1 MKFSVNR
8 SWVILALALG
18 LGGLAAF
25 GVNQYITRQVQDI
38 EARGKSQRNVRVV
51 VPKEDLAKGT
61 ALTAKMVAVREVP
74 AEWAHSNALTPEQFE
89 RVENQKLAYPAA
101 RGEMLLWSL
110 LEGQRAPSF
119 SSRLAAGRRAITV
132 PVNDV
137 NSISGMIEPGDRI
150 DLMVTVKKE
159 KRSFMFPLMQ
169 NVSILATGTRAVVEG
184 DAKDGKR
191 TYTTITL
198 EASPE
203 EAQRVLAARE
213 VGSLAAVLRAPGDN
227 AVTGGKR
234 KDAMGLL
241 GFTESSEPGDGGV
254 PVLYG
259 GQSGLKNG
267 QRLGAMTPSRSA
279 DPPADLATATK

>member
-1 MKFSVNR
+1 MKFSLNR
-8 SWVILALALG
+8 SWLILGVALG

-25 GVNQYITRQVQDI
+25 GINQYITRQVQDI

-51 VPKEDLAKGT
+51 VPKEDLPKGT
-61 ALTAKMVAVREVP
+61 ALTAKMVAVREIP

-150 DLMVTVKKE
+150 DLMVTVKKD

-169 NVSILATGTRAVVEG
+169 NVSILATGTRAVVEADG
-184 DAKDGKR
+184 KDGKR
-191 TYTTITL
+191 TFTTITL
-198 EASPE
+198 DASPD

-213 VGSLAAVLRAPGDN
+213 VGNLSAVLRAPGDN
-227 AVTGGKR
+227 VIASGKR

-241 GFTESSEPGDGGV
+241 GFSDSGELVESGV

-259 GQSGLKNG
+259 GAGGLRNG
-267 QRLGAMTPSRSA
+267 QRLGSLNAARNPEPAA
-279 DPPADLATATK
+279 DPTTK

>member
-8 SWVILALALG
+8 SWVILGLALG

-101 RGEMLLWSL
+101 RGETLLWSL

-184 DAKDGKR
+184 DAKEGKR

-227 AVTGGKR
+227 AIAGGKR

-241 GFTESSEPGDGGV
+241 GFSENAEPGDGGGV

-259 GQSGLKNG
+259 GQGGLKNV
-267 QRLGAMTPSRSA
+267 QRLGLLSSGRNA
-279 DPPADLATATK
+279 DPLADTATK